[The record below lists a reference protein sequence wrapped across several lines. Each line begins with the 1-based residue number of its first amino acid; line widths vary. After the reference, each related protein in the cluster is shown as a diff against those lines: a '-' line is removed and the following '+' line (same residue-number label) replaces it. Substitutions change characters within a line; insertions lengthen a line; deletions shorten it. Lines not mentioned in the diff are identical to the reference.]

1 MNRNRFLS
9 STLAFTIVLG
19 SVSIP
24 NICAYAKTDSG
35 SQKEEVVY
43 IMTNGNGD
51 VDSVNVVNIFG
62 KGDITDYG
70 NYSSV
75 KMLTSTE
82 PISQDGDTISFT
94 SDTDRIYYQGTLE
107 NAQIPWNIDISY
119 SLDGKEISPDELAGK
134 SGALEIKIKITDN
147 TACKNDYY
155 DNYALQAA
163 VTLDTDLCKNITAD
177 GATSA
182 NVGSDKQLSYTIL
195 PGKGLDAT
203 ISADVTD
210 FEMDAITINGI
221 KLDLN
226 VEIDDAELMDKVSEI
241 MDAAKSINDGAEAV
255 NDGTSKLSDGG
266 DALSDGVSTLY
277 SATGTLDNGIA
288 SLNQGVATLQT
299 GLNTLNSKSGD
310 LTNGSSQVKDALATI
325 QSGLAGVSMSTD
337 QLAQLTSSSSA
348 IKQGISDLYDG
359 AVSLQANLS
368 YQSYKAA
375 MSNGGLDID
384 QLQAG
389 NTAAI
394 ASLSEQITGL
404 ETSLGQL
411 QAQMEQLKNTN
422 PAYEGSEAYAM
433 QAAQVAQLETQ
444 IESLKNVVTLLT
456 GNNAA
461 ISGTE
466 VYLNTVSSGVDT
478 LVSGLSELKTNY
490 DTFDA
495 AIVTLTSTLSDLTVN
510 MSSLKSGID
519 LLVSNY
525 SSLDSGITEYTDGV
539 ATIVAGYSDLVNGTS
554 SLASGSKELLSG
566 TGSLKDATAALCDG
580 IDTLY
585 DGTSELYDGT
595 DEFYDKTSTM
605 DTQVE
610 DSIDEMISSISGD
623 DSEPVSFVSDKN
635 TNVQSVQF
643 VIKTSAI
650 EKPEAE
656 EEEAPAENTSFWAK
670 LKNLF

>member
-1 MNRNRFLS
+1 MNRNRILS

-19 SVSIP
+19 SVSLP
-24 NICAYAKTDSG
+24 NACAYAKTASE
-35 SQKEEVVY
+35 KEEVVY
-43 IMTNGNGD
+43 IMTNQTGS

-62 KGDITDYG
+62 KGDVTDYG

-75 KMLTSTE
+75 KMLTSTA
-82 PISQDGDTISFT
+82 PISQDGDTVSFS
-94 SDTDRIYYQGTLE
+94 SDADRVYYQGTLE

-119 SLDGKEISPDELAGK
+119 TLDGKEISPDELAGK
-134 SGALEIKIKITDN
+134 SGALEIRIKITDN

-163 VTLDTDLCKNITAD
+163 VTLDTDLCENITAD
-177 GATSA
+177 GATLA
-182 NVGSDKQLSYTIL
+182 NVGSDKQISYTIL

-210 FEMDAITINGI
+210 FEMDAITINGV

-241 MDAAKSINDGAEAV
+241 MDASKSINDGAKAV
-255 NDGTSKLSDGG
+255 NNGTSKLADGG
-266 DALSDGVSTLY
+266 DALNDGVNTLY
-277 SATGTLDNGIA
+277 TATGTLDNGIT

-310 LTNGSSQVKDALATI
+310 LTSGSSQVKAALATI
-325 QSGLAGVSMSTD
+325 QSNLAGVSMSTD

-348 IKQGISDLYDG
+348 IKQGINDLYNG
-359 AVSLQANLS
+359 AVVLQSNLS

-375 MSNGGLDID
+375 MNNGGLDID

-389 NTAAI
+389 NTDAI
-394 ASLSEQITGL
+394 ATLTQQIAG
-404 ETSLGQL
+404 L
-411 QAQMEQLKNTN
+411 QASLEQLKSI
-422 PAYEGSEAYAM
+422 PGYESDPTY
-433 QAAQVAQLETQ
+433 AAQVAQLEVQ
-444 IESLKNVVTLLT
+444 IESFQNIVTLLN

-461 ISGTE
+461 IGGTE
-466 VYLNTVSSGVDT
+466 VYLNSVSSGVDS

-490 DTFDA
+490 EAFDS
-495 AIVTLTSTLSDLTVN
+495 AIVTLTNTLSDLTVN

-519 LLVSNY
+519 LLTANY

-539 ATIVAGYSDLVNGTS
+539 ASIVAGYSDLVNATS

-566 TGSLKDATAALCDG
+566 TGNLKSATVSLCDG

-635 TNVQSVQF
+635 TNVKSVQF

-656 EEEAPAENTSFWAK
+656 VEEEAPAENTSFWVK

>member
-1 MNRNRFLS
+1 MNRNRILS

-19 SVSIP
+19 SVSLP
-24 NICAYAKTDSG
+24 NAFAYAKTASE
-35 SQKEEVVY
+35 KEEVVY
-43 IMTNGNGD
+43 IMTNQTGS

-62 KGDITDYG
+62 KGDVTDYG

-82 PISQDGDTISFT
+82 PISQDGDTVSFS
-94 SDTDRIYYQGTLE
+94 SDADRVYYQGTLE

-119 SLDGKEISPDELAGK
+119 ALDGKEISPDELAGK
-134 SGALEIKIKITDN
+134 SGSLEIRIKITDN
-147 TACKNDYY
+147 AACKNDYY
-155 DNYALQAA
+155 DSYALQAA
-163 VTLDTDLCKNITAD
+163 VTLDTDLCENITAD
-177 GATSA
+177 GATLA
-182 NVGSDKQLSYTIL
+182 NVGSDKQISYTIL

-210 FEMDAITINGI
+210 FEMDAITINGV

-226 VEIDDAELMDKVSEI
+226 MEIDDAELMDKVSEI
-241 MDAAKSINDGAEAV
+241 MDASKSINDGAKAV
-255 NDGTSKLSDGG
+255 NNGTSKLADGG

-277 SATGTLDNGIA
+277 TATGTLDNGIT

-310 LTNGSSQVKDALATI
+310 LTNGSSQVKAALTTI
-325 QSGLAGVSMSTD
+325 QSSLAGVSVSTD

-348 IKQGISDLYDG
+348 IKQGINDLYDG
-359 AVSLQANLS
+359 AAALQSNLS

-375 MSNGGLDID
+375 MNNGGLDID

-389 NTAAI
+389 NTDAI
-394 ASLSEQITGL
+394 ATLTQQIAG
-404 ETSLGQL
+404 L
-411 QAQMEQLKNTN
+411 QASLEQLKSI
-422 PAYEGSEAYAM
+422 PGYENDQTYAA
-433 QAAQVAQLETQ
+433 QAAQLEAQ
-444 IESLKNVVTLLT
+444 IESHQNIITLLN

-461 ISGTE
+461 IGGTE
-466 VYLNTVSSGVDT
+466 VYLNSVSSGVDS
-478 LVSGLSELKTNY
+478 LVSGLSELKANY
-490 DTFDA
+490 EAFDS
-495 AIVTLTSTLSDLTVN
+495 AIVTLTNTLSDLTVN
-510 MSSLKSGID
+510 MSSLKNGID
-519 LLVSNY
+519 LLAANY

-539 ATIVAGYSDLVNGTS
+539 ASIVAGYSDLVNATS

-566 TGSLKDATAALCDG
+566 TGNLKSATVSLCDG
-580 IDTLY
+580 IGTLY

-610 DSIDEMISSISGD
+610 DSIDEMISSIAGD

-635 TNVQSVQF
+635 TNVKSVQF
-643 VIKTSAI
+643 VIKTTAI
-650 EKPEAE
+650 EKPETE
-656 EEEAPAENTSFWAK
+656 VEEEAPAENTSFWVK